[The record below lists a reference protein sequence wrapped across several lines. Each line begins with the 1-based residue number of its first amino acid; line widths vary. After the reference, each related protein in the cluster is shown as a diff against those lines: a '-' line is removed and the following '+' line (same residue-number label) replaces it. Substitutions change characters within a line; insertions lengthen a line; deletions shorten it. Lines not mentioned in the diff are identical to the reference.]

1 MTIRPFELNGP
12 SGEPALKNP
21 SVQDGPPWSKSAGV
35 RPPAGVV
42 VDRETVELKRL
53 EKRIGRVHLQQ
64 RLGIEADHAT
74 QIFGRGRTF
83 FHIENWYSIHA
94 LIRLTLRGLGL
105 YRRGLHNAAALQIRH
120 NDVVIPHLPEA
131 FEGFTLLQLSDLHL
145 DMDDGYPDALIER
158 LGQVRYDACVMTG
171 DFRAK
176 TYGDFDAAIAA
187 LAKVRPHLRGP
198 VYTILGNHDSIRMVP
213 GIEALGITALLNEA
227 VVLERE
233 GARIHLAGIDDPHY
247 YQVDNFDKAA
257 ANIPPEEVAILLSHS
272 PETYR
277 LAAHASFDL
286 MLSGHTHGGQICLPG
301 GIPLITNADCPR
313 RFCRGAWRYHAMQG
327 YTSAGSG
334 ASVVGVRFNCPPEI
348 TLHHLRVQTA

>member
-1 MTIRPFELNGP
+1 M
-12 SGEPALKNP
+12 KNP
-21 SVQDGPPWSKSAGV
+21 SVQNGPPWSKSTGV
-35 RPPAGVV
+35 RPSIGVV

-105 YRRGLHNAAALQIRH
+105 YRRGLRNAAAIQIRH

-131 FEGFTLLQLSDLHL
+131 FDGFTLLQLSDLHL
-145 DMDDGYPDALIER
+145 DMDDGYPAALIER
-158 LGQVRYDACVMTG
+158 LGQTRYDVCVMTG

-176 TYGDFDAAIAA
+176 THGDFDAAIAA
-187 LAKVRPHLRGP
+187 LAEVRSHLRGP
-198 VYTILGNHDSIRMVP
+198 IYTILGNHDSILMVP

-227 VVLERE
+227 VALERE

-257 ANIPPEEVAILLSHS
+257 ATIPPEEVAILLSHS

-301 GIPLITNADCPR
+301 GIPLMTNADCPR
-313 RFCRGAWRYHAMQG
+313 RFCRGAWRYHSMQG
-327 YTSAGSG
+327 YTSTGSG

-348 TLHHLRVQTA
+348 TLHHLRAQPAQ

>member
-1 MTIRPFELNGP
+1 M
-12 SGEPALKNP
+12 KNP
-21 SVQDGPPWSKSAGV
+21 SVQDGPSWSKSAGV

-145 DMDDGYPDALIER
+145 DMDGGYPDALIER